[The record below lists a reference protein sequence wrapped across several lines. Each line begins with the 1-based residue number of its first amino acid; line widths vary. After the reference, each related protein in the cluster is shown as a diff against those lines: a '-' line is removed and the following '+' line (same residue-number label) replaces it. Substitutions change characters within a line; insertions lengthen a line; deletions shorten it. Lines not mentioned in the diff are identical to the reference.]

1 MKYLQKR
8 NNFFYLLITNS
19 LILYG
24 AIANQWPIFLVI
36 YGFWL
41 ETIIISIFGTLKILF
56 AKGENSKPPNIII
69 ATQHFLLKL
78 GMLLFYLLFIVVFI
92 GLLHSSKMDS
102 NKILNAVYFRD
113 KFFNAAILSMF
124 LGGLLNF
131 VVIYWMEL
139 RTNFGAKHFFNF
151 LDARTLTIHLVI
163 VIGTFALEFA
173 DKNLL
178 FNKELNQ
185 KYLFLSLFILL
196 KTIADIISIQFSK
209 EEENIQAPKNNYI

>member
-1 MKYLQKR
+1 MKNFQKR
-8 NNFFYLLITNS
+8 NNFFYLLLTNS

-24 AIANQWPIFLVI
+24 AIVNQWPIFLVI

-41 ETIIISIFGTLKILF
+41 ETIIISIFETLKILF
-56 AKGENSKPPNIII
+56 AKGENSKPPNITL
-69 ATQHFLLKL
+69 ATQHLLIKF
-78 GMLLFYLLFIVVFI
+78 GMLLFYLIFIVVFI
-92 GLLHSSKMDS
+92 GLLHSSKTDS
-102 NKILNAVYFRD
+102 IKILNAVYFRD
-113 KFFNAAILSMF
+113 KFFNAALLSMI

-131 VVIYWMEL
+131 IVIYWMEL

-178 FNKELNQ
+178 FNENLDK
-185 KYLFLSLFILL
+185 KYVFLSIFILV
-196 KTIADIISIQFSK
+196 KTIADLVSIQFSNN
-209 EEENIQAPKNNYI
+209 EEDLPTTPNNYI

>member
-1 MKYLQKR
+1 MKNFQKR
-8 NNFFYLLITNS
+8 NNFFYLLLTNS

-24 AIANQWPIFLVI
+24 AIVNQWPIFLVI

-41 ETIIISIFGTLKILF
+41 ETIIISIFETLKILF
-56 AKGENSKPPNIII
+56 AKGENSKPPNITL
-69 ATQHFLLKL
+69 ATQHLLIKF
-78 GMLLFYLLFIVVFI
+78 GMLLFYLIFIVVFI
-92 GLLHSSKMDS
+92 GLLHSSKTDS
-102 NKILNAVYFRD
+102 IKILNAVYFSD
-113 KFFNAAILSMF
+113 KFFNAALLSMI

-131 VVIYWMEL
+131 IVIYWMEL

-178 FNKELNQ
+178 FNENLDK
-185 KYLFLSLFILL
+185 KYVFLSIFILV
-196 KTIADIISIQFSK
+196 KTIADLVSIQFSNN
-209 EEENIQAPKNNYI
+209 EEDLPTTPNNYI

>member
-8 NNFFYLLITNS
+8 NNFFYLLLTNS

-24 AIANQWPIFLVI
+24 AIVNQWPIFLVI

-41 ETIIISIFGTLKILF
+41 ETIIISIFETLKILF
-56 AKGENSKPPNIII
+56 AKGENSKPPNMAL
-69 ATQHFLLKL
+69 ATQYLLLKL
-78 GMLLFYLLFIVVFI
+78 GMLLFYLIFIVVFI
-92 GLLHSSKMDS
+92 GLLHSSKTDS
-102 NKILNAVYFRD
+102 IKILNAVYFRD
-113 KFFNAAILSMF
+113 KFFNAALLSMI

-131 VVIYWMEL
+131 IVIYWMEL

-178 FNKELNQ
+178 FNEKTSYFRLKLFTIITIKLNH
-185 KYLFLSLFILL
+185 
-196 KTIADIISIQFSK
+196 
-209 EEENIQAPKNNYI
+209 

>member
-1 MKYLQKR
+1 MKNFQKR
-8 NNFFYLLITNS
+8 NNFFYLLLTNS

-24 AIANQWPIFLVI
+24 AIVNQWPIFLVI

-41 ETIIISIFGTLKILF
+41 ETIIISIFETLKILF
-56 AKGENSKPPNIII
+56 AKGENSKPPNITL
-69 ATQHFLLKL
+69 ATQHLLLKL
-78 GMLLFYLLFIVVFI
+78 GMLLFYLIFIVVFI
-92 GLLHSSKMDS
+92 GLLHSSKTDS
-102 NKILNAVYFRD
+102 IKILNAVYFRD
-113 KFFNAAILSMF
+113 KFFNAALLSMI

-131 VVIYWMEL
+131 IVIYWMEL

-178 FNKELNQ
+178 FNENLDK
-185 KYLFLSLFILL
+185 KYVFLSIFILV
-196 KTIADIISIQFSK
+196 KTIADLVSIQFSNN
-209 EEENIQAPKNNYI
+209 EEDLPTTPNNYI